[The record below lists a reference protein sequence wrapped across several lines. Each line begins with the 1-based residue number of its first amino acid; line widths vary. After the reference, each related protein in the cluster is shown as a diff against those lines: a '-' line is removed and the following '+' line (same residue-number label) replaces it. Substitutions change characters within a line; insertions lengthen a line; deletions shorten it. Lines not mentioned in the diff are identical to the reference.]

1 MIPRNLK
8 ISGDVVPSK
17 KESQG
22 YIDDLKK
29 KERFQLEELLE
40 RQKKILANK

>member
-1 MIPRNLK
+1 MSINTKIP
-8 ISGDVVPSK
+8 GEVFPSK

-22 YIDDLKK
+22 YIDDLGKK
-29 KERFQLEELLE
+29 PRFQLEELLE